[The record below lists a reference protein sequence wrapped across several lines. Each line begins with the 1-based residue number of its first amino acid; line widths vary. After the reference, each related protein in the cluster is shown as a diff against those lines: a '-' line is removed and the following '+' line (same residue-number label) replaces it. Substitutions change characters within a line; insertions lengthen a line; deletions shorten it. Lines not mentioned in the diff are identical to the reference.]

1 MNKKIYLSFGILLFV
16 MFSLIFVSATEMSS
30 LIDITSS
37 FPQLSGYEI
46 YASSADS
53 VAYDS
58 STEKLIHSKDADLFI
73 RPKDFPQNTKFN
85 FYATPSIEVDLVAG
99 EIATTPDSVK
109 DVTLIASNEQITI
122 KQEKGDIK
130 EFKFKNGYLTSKFD
144 SSLRFGSLYLIPE
157 KVVKTDDGYYYS
169 KNIAPIYFVFLPL
182 RIPTNYIFA
191 SNERLIIQSSPG
203 KEIIAK
209 KGSILFIV
217 KDGKVSYTFADKKI
231 EITGNDITICGGKD
245 CIGIMNNELRK
256 LPQLTTPTFS
266 WDNLDGNFGD
276 IKFSYNNKEYFWEQQ
291 TSSIKSQTQTTQVYS
306 SSTIQQPHQ
315 TLPQQSQQPQQN
327 QQSDSSRSNIVGGL
341 RSKKLLD
348 RKREIEDTLA
358 NYRDQIRL
366 NNGGFCSFSMSSGN
380 IPDVGLWSVAY
391 IGQMKHTNP
400 NDMFSPVTLDLFDG
414 SVKIFYLLSQ
424 SRTSGKI
431 IYRGVTNTNTDLEV
445 SRRPLNEA
453 YNLGLA
459 VGYSSPI

>member
-1 MNKKIYLSFGILLFV
+1 
-16 MFSLIFVSATEMSS
+16 
-30 LIDITSS
+30 
-37 FPQLSGYEI
+37 
-46 YASSADS
+46 
-53 VAYDS
+53 
-58 STEKLIHSKDADLFI
+58 
-73 RPKDFPQNTKFN
+73 
-85 FYATPSIEVDLVAG
+85 
-99 EIATTPDSVK
+99 
-109 DVTLIASNEQITI
+109 
-122 KQEKGDIK
+122 
-130 EFKFKNGYLTSKFD
+130 
-144 SSLRFGSLYLIPE
+144 
-157 KVVKTDDGYYYS
+157 
-169 KNIAPIYFVFLPL
+169 
-182 RIPTNYIFA
+182 
-191 SNERLIIQSSPG
+191 
-203 KEIIAK
+203 
-209 KGSILFIV
+209 
-217 KDGKVSYTFADKKI
+217 
-231 EITGNDITICGGKD
+231 
-245 CIGIMNNELRK
+245 MNNELRK

-424 SRTSGKI
+424 SRTSCKI
-431 IYRGVTNTNTDLEV
+431 ICRGVTNTNTDLEV